1 METEKRGSDAG
12 DFRDGGK
19 QFASVAVLWLVE
31 DLLGVTDFQELAGTH
46 DGDARGDLR
55 HHRQA
60 VRDEN
65 VSEREFAL
73 EFLKQKKNLRADGDI
88 EGGDG
93 FVGDN
98 ELWLENQRARN
109 EIGKVK
115 LEIPGIVEERRIN
128 VELSS
133 LG

>member
-1 METEKRGSDAG
+1 MAG
-12 DFRDGGK
+12 P
-19 QFASVAVLWLVE
+19 
-31 DLLGVTDFQELAGTH
+31 H

-73 EFLKQKKNLRADGDI
+73 EFLKQKKNLRADGNV

-98 ELWLENQRARN
+98 ELSLENQRARN

-115 LEIPGIVEERRIN
+115 LEIPGIAEERRIN

>member
-1 METEKRGSDAG
+1 MEGAVRRGECLGRRKAIRG
-12 DFRDGGK
+12 CGRF
-19 QFASVAVLWLVE
+19 WLVE

>member
-1 METEKRGSDAG
+1 MG
-12 DFRDGGK
+12 D
-19 QFASVAVLWLVE
+19 E
-31 DLLGVTDFQELAGTH
+31 DVG
-46 DGDARGDLR
+46 
-55 HHRQA
+55 
-60 VRDEN
+60 
-65 VSEREFAL
+65 EREFAL
-73 EFLKQKKNLRADGDI
+73 EVLQQEKNLRADGNV

-128 VELSS
+128 VEISS

>member
-1 METEKRGSDAG
+1 MPRIFSYLLCVTCFHDLS
-12 DFRDGGK
+12 
-19 QFASVAVLWLVE
+19 AV
-31 DLLGVTDFQELAGTH
+31 H
-46 DGDARGDLR
+46 YGDARGQIPHNR
-55 HHRQA
+55 HR
-60 VRDEN
+60 VRDEEIGEAE
-65 VSEREFAL
+65 VAL
-73 EFLKQKKNLRADGDI
+73 QLGKQVDDLGSDADV